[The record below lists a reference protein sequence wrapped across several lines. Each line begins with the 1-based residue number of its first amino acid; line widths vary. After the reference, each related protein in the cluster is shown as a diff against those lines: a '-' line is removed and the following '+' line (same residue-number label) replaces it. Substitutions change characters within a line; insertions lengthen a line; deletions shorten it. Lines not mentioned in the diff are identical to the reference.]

1 MTIRH
6 VIDTTIASAASDSPT
21 TNQIGSSCR
30 EFLLVVRTSK
40 QSIVLSPTLN
50 REWREHRSAFTREW
64 LVSMF
69 AKRLVITLGDQENTE
84 LREKLAT
91 IKMKEKER
99 ENAEK
104 DFFLLELALQTDRCV
119 SSLDETVR
127 SIYKSVAQTMG
138 EIKLIVWV
146 NPTVV
151 DEKCLDW
158 LNDGCPADKHRQLGA
173 QEGNE

>member
-1 MTIRH
+1 
-6 VIDTTIASAASDSPT
+6 
-21 TNQIGSSCR
+21 
-30 EFLLVVRTSK
+30 
-40 QSIVLSPTLN
+40 
-50 REWREHRSAFTREW
+50 
-64 LVSMF
+64 MF